1 MPTSIS
7 HLGGRAR
14 VNEPGRYRKKNNKDL
29 MAQGLPTYVG
39 MPQPLRNL
47 IAKRVKPSQTVKR
60 TTTTTTTTNVAVLP
74 SVNAGEVGLTN
85 LTYNNDGS
93 ASIDVVLAEG
103 ISLGNM
109 HFDIDYSEAAD
120 PIWAGLY
127 GITFTTNVAGDNN
140 IDPRYN
146 AGSST
151 IHDGIIQGSW
161 DGGPAI
167 RLTFANQWTAG
178 NAATQASPDN
188 FINNNFATSRT
199 TNVIDS
205 SGGYGDQYIQ
215 FNGPGTSWT
224 SLDLVQYI
232 A

>member
-7 HLGGRAR
+7 HIGGRAR
-14 VNEPGRYRKKNNKDL
+14 VNEPGRYRKKNNKNL

-60 TTTTTTTTNVAVLP
+60 TTTTTTTNVAVLP

-109 HFDIDYSEAAD
+109 HFDIDYNDATD
-120 PIWAGLY
+120 IIWAGLY
-127 GITFTTNVAGDNN
+127 GIIFSENVAGNN
-140 IDPRYN
+140 TIDPRYN
-146 AGSST
+146 QGSST

-178 NAATQASPDN
+178 NAATQASPGN
-188 FINNNFATSRT
+188 FINSNFGTSRT

-205 SGGYGDQYIQ
+205 SGGYGVQYIQ
-215 FNGPGTSWT
+215 INGPGTSWT

>member
-14 VNEPGRYRKKNNKDL
+14 VNEPGRYRKKNNKNL
-29 MAQGLPTYVG
+29 MAQGLPTYIG

-60 TTTTTTTTNVAVLP
+60 TTTTTTNVAVLP

-109 HFDIDYSEAAD
+109 HFDIDYNDATD
-120 PIWAGLY
+120 IIWAGLY
-127 GITFTTNVAGDNN
+127 GITFSENVAGNN
-140 IDPRYN
+140 SIDPTYN

-151 IHDGIIQGSW
+151 VHDGIIQGSW

-167 RLTFANQWTAG
+167 RLTFANQWTVG

-188 FINNNFATSRT
+188 FINANFAG
-199 TNVIDS
+199 NGGGGI
-205 SGGYGDQYIQ
+205 SGYYGYQYIQ
-215 FNGPGTSWT
+215 ITCASCPSWT